1 MDTRL
6 VHKFTLSATPWRF
19 FPRPP
24 RSAPAA
30 VKPMAPNAARARK
43 AARRAQEEAAAA
55 EMAIHTTPSAAAAIK
70 RAEQSEAA
78 AAKDE
83 ERAEHDA
90 HVSQV
95 KGEAKREGVDLTAYC
110 VVCGTRDATSVAQHV
125 QSTRAGSSPSCGH
138 PEALPLAQV
147 GPPFAA
153 WLPGRGCGSA
163 LAPPKFTHCTAYDP
177 SVFGAHDA
185 QAWPRRRPHA
195 ALPPVRPRRAGK
207 GGQGRHG
214 GCGAGWWYRSCRA
227 GHVHQLR
234 AASARRRVLAL
245 TA

>member
-1 MDTRL
+1 MSWRRLDLPTSVGPLVQADSHTTRGTTAKHKQQASSVVL
-6 VHKFTLSATPWRF
+6 CSTAIGFIHHPNWRQHFRMWVHCYGRQVTHIGNSPCTQIHPLCDPLEVLPSSSAVR
-19 FPRPP
+19 
-24 RSAPAA
+24 AGA

-83 ERAEHDA
+83 ERAEHEA

-138 PEALPLAQV
+138 PE
-147 GPPFAA
+147 GPPAC
-153 WLPGRGCGSA
+153 PGRPA
-163 LAPPKFTHCTAYDP
+163 FRRMAA
-177 SVFGAHDA
+177 GARL
-185 QAWPRRRPHA
+185 RRRSGPSQSH
-195 ALPPVRPRRAGK
+195 
-207 GGQGRHG
+207 
-214 GCGAGWWYRSCRA
+214 
-227 GHVHQLR
+227 
-234 AASARRRVLAL
+234 
-245 TA
+245 

>member
-1 MDTRL
+1 
-6 VHKFTLSATPWRF
+6 
-19 FPRPP
+19 
-24 RSAPAA
+24 
-30 VKPMAPNAARARK
+30 MAPNAARARK

-138 PEALPLAQV
+138 PE
-147 GPPFAA
+147 GPPAC
-153 WLPGRGCGSA
+153 PGRPA
-163 LAPPKFTHCTAYDP
+163 FRRMAA
-177 SVFGAHDA
+177 GARL
-185 QAWPRRRPHA
+185 RRRSGPSQNHS
-195 ALPPVRPRRAGK
+195 L
-207 GGQGRHG
+207 
-214 GCGAGWWYRSCRA
+214 YR
-227 GHVHQLR
+227 V
-234 AASARRRVLAL
+234 
-245 TA
+245 